1 MRSSK
6 TNNNVDS
13 PEMTNV
19 SWAGLLAEV
28 HQHLTVASVGGDPR
42 VEARWLIEEA
52 TGTTG
57 TEFHDVLSDLATVR
71 GVAHVDDMVR
81 RRSSGEPIQYVLG
94 HWAFRHLDLFVDRRV
109 LIPRP
114 ETEVLVD
121 HAIRE
126 LDRLRPDGRGL
137 VVDLGTGS
145 GAIGLSVAKERPG
158 TRVVL
163 TERSA
168 DALAVA
174 RANLAGLGI
183 SGGSVEIFEGSWFE
197 PLAERFLGEFDVVA
211 ANPPYVRAD
220 AELAPSVADWEPSE
234 ALISG
239 SDGLDD
245 LRVIVE
251 GVSPWLRPT
260 GALVLEM
267 DPAQSRAIVELA
279 ATFDFDAE
287 VHADLAG
294 AERIVVARR
303 RR

>member
-19 SWAGLLAEV
+19 SWAELLAEV
-28 HQHLTVASVGGDPR
+28 QQHLTLAAVDGDPR

-52 TGTTG
+52 TGATG
-57 TEFHDVLSDLATVR
+57 TEFHDVLSESATVR
-71 GVAHVDDMVR
+71 GVAHLDDMMGR
-81 RRSSGEPIQYVLG
+81 RCSGEPIQYVLG
-94 HWAFRHLDLFVDRRV
+94 HWAFRYLDLFVDRRV

-114 ETEVLVD
+114 ETEVVVD
-121 HAIRE
+121 HALRE
-126 LDRLRPDGRGL
+126 LNRLRPEGRGS

-158 TRVVL
+158 TTVVL

-168 DALAVA
+168 DAVAVA

-197 PLAERFLGEFDVVA
+197 PLPERFFGGFDVVV

-245 LRVIVE
+245 LREIVA
-251 GVSPWLRPT
+251 GASPWLRPT

-267 DPAQSRAIVELA
+267 DPTQSRDVVELA
-279 ATFDFDAE
+279 ATFGFEAE

-294 AERIVVARR
+294 VDRIVVARR
-303 RR
+303 R